1 MSMQTSE
8 KLCERMIDALKSRA
22 KGDSCSK
29 IIFTQLAGVHLY
41 IYFQR
46 AGMVLKETYICN

>member
-41 IYFQR
+41 IYFQK
-46 AGMVLKETYICN
+46 VVWC